1 MKKMLLVFFLFNFIF
16 ISRSF
21 AHGDIHERI
30 VEVTKAIEVAPD
42 SAYLYFKR
50 GKLYYQHNSF
60 KRSIADLDRSK
71 VLGYET
77 VEQKLLF
84 GKAYFGL
91 NAYAKAMSFCDEL
104 LMYDP
109 KNVRAIKLKA
119 RIYFEEGKFTNSA
132 LAFEELI
139 QYSNQS
145 FPENYVDASR
155 AWEALDTKE
164 GFHRATVII
173 IRGIAKLGHLVS
185 LNNRLIEMAVE
196 QKDYASAIDVQI
208 KIIKL
213 SPRKETAYY
222 KLYELYVLNNNPE
235 EAIASLNLAK
245 EHYNQLPVRLQN
257 TLHMKELIENIRS
270 QETQFQ
276 RN

>member
-16 ISRSF
+16 ISSIF
-21 AHGDIHERI
+21 SHGDIHERI

-71 VLGYET
+71 VLGFVN

-91 NAYAKAMSFCDEL
+91 KEYDKSMSFCDEIL
-104 LMYDP
+104 TDDP

-132 LAFEELI
+132 LTFEELI
-139 QYSNQS
+139 QYSSQS
-145 FPENYVDASR
+145 FPDNYVDASK
-155 AWEALDTKE
+155 AWEALNNKE
-164 GFHRATVII
+164 GFQRATAII
-173 IRGIAKLGHLVS
+173 NKGITKLGHLVS
-185 LNNRLIEMAVE
+185 LYHRLIEMAVL
-196 QKDYASAIDVQI
+196 QKDYFSAIDVQI

-222 KLYELYVLNNNPE
+222 KLSELYVLNNNSE
-235 EAIASLNLAK
+235 EAQASLNLAK
-245 EHYNQLPVRLQN
+245 EHYNNLPVRLQN

-276 RN
+276 RK